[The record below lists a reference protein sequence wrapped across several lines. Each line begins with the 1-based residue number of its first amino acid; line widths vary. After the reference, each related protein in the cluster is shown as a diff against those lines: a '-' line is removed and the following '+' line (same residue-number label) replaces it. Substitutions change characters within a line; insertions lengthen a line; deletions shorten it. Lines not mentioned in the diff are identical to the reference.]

1 MNNLGQSLFFME
13 YATLFIEIFIEII
26 YPKFLTGYIMK
37 VTLSPYFCL
46 MVQENTW
53 EFDLLC
59 RSRSLAEK
67 PVTRNTLPV
76 NDQRWKQKPCVL

>member
-26 YPKFLTGYIMK
+26 YPKFLKGYIMK

-46 MVQENTW
+46 MVQENT
-53 EFDLLC
+53 
-59 RSRSLAEK
+59 
-67 PVTRNTLPV
+67 
-76 NDQRWKQKPCVL
+76 